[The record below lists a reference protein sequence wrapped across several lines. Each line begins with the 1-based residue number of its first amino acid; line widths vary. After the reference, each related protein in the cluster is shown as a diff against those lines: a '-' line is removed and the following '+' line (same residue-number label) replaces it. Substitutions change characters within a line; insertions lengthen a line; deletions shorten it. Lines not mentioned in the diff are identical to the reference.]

1 MTMITTITI
10 IIIIVVNN
18 TISTVLITCLRFVED
33 KESSEVCSV
42 RSYNYHRKAGPHL
55 GDHDHEYHDHDGHEH
70 EFDQE
75 NINQPDH
82 CDDDGVVQTMPSTR
96 AEKDLGVP
104 SPELKFC

>member
-1 MTMITTITI
+1 MMMTMITTIITII

-55 GDHDHEYHDHDGHEH
+55 GDHDHDGHEH

-82 CDDDGVVQTMPSTR
+82 YDDDGVVQTMPSTR